1 MNQDSPDPFT
11 LVSRS
16 PEQTQEIARVLGQLL
31 MGGEVLALIG
41 ELGAGKTC
49 FVQGL
54 AGGLGVQETVNSPSF
69 VVSQTYQ
76 GRLALAHFDWYRLS
90 GEDDAISSGFDDAL
104 AGNGVVVVEW
114 ADRLTESLPPD
125 RLEIRF
131 EAVGDQTRRLEFI
144 VRGESA
150 EIEALVMGLVGQL
163 AESSEP

>member
-1 MNQDSPDPFT
+1 MDTDSHDPIA

-16 PEQTQEIARVLGQLL
+16 PEQTLEIARVLGRML

-54 AGGLGVQETVNSPSF
+54 AQGLGVKEAVSSPSF

-76 GRLALAHFDWYRLS
+76 GRLPLLHFDWYRLS

-104 AGNGVVVVEW
+104 ASGGVVVVEW
-114 ADRLTESLPPD
+114 ADRLNESLPQD

-131 EAVGDQTRRLEFI
+131 EALGMETRRLELLA
-144 VRGESA
+144 RGESG

-163 AESSEP
+163 ADSPEF